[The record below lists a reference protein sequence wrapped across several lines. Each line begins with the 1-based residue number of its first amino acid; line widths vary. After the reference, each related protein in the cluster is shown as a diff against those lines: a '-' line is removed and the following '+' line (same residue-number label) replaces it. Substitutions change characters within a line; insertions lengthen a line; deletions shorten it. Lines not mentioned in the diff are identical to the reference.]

1 MVARTLEEMR
11 TAGVDVLVGA
21 SAASLADLADYRNW
35 IDPLFREYMMRPG
48 ASSALQQALA
58 VLTSEGQ
65 VTLLVSV
72 EMAANAKDTSADRIV
87 VWGSDEG
94 GPPADPAG
102 RVRGGSRGL
111 RPPAATRR
119 GPTRSLALL
128 AGAGAHVGLECEAL
142 SAGTWEALAA
152 DGRRVGDGTNLL
164 RLGRMVKSE
173 PQIGMLRRATEAAEY
188 AAAEALA
195 VSCVGSSWRE
205 LTDLY
210 RMKLAEHGAELD
222 HFSGSPTGFGLA
234 TEADYRLP
242 ERGSMYFDHG
252 CRLRSWFSDT
262 GHTIAFGP
270 PDDACRRRQAAVRA
284 ALEAGVEHLAPGR
297 PASAAAEAMRSALTA
312 AGLAGFPHGHGIG
325 LEVRDYP
332 ILVPGHRPAHP
343 GRLRQPPGRP
353 AAGGGHGAQPGVG
366 HLGGGRD
373 LRAHRAV
380 VRDRGRRL
388 PAARRP
394 AARRTAVHLLG
405 RVASGPVGELDRL
418 SQICD
423 IPLRNAWCSLLR
435 LLSPGSSRLSEGRS
449 T

>member
-48 ASSALQQALA
+48 GSSALQQALA

-87 VWGSDEG
+87 VWGSDEAA
-94 GPPADPAG
+94 PRDLPAG
-102 RVRGGSRGL
+102 FEAVAEAFG
-111 RPPAATRR
+111 RPRHATR
-119 GPTRSLALL
+119 TDALLALL
-128 AGAGAHVGLECEAL
+128 DGAGARVGLEREAL

-152 DGRRVGDGTNLL
+152 DGRRVGDCTNLL
-164 RLGRMVKSE
+164 RLGRMVKTE
-173 PQIGMLRRATEAAEY
+173 PQIGMLRRAAEAAEY

-270 PDDACRRRQAAVRA
+270 PDDACRQRQAAVRA

-297 PASAAAEAMRSALTA
+297 PASAAAEAMSASLAA

-332 ILVPGHRPAHP
+332 ILVPDTGLRVQDDFVSRPADLPLEAGMVLNLESAIWAADVTSVHIE
-343 GRLRQPPGRP
+343 RSFVIE
-353 AAGGGHGAQPGVG
+353 AGGWRPLADQP
-366 HLGGGRD
+366 RD
-373 LRAHRAV
+373 EPLSIS
-380 VRDRGRRL
+380 
-388 PAARRP
+388 
-394 AARRTAVHLLG
+394 
-405 RVASGPVGELDRL
+405 SG
-418 SQICD
+418 Q
-423 IPLRNAWCSLLR
+423 
-435 LLSPGSSRLSEGRS
+435 
-449 T
+449 